1 MRTWT
6 VRQTL
11 RDVIASLKYETAESV
26 RLYFLPLRVLAR
38 ALYRSVH
45 ESTEPKSGPKSNA
58 HPSEA
63 PKHHA

>member
-11 RDVIASLKYETAESV
+11 RDVTASLKYETAESI

-45 ESTEPKSGPKSNA
+45 EPTGPNSGTKSGA
-58 HPSEA
+58 HAPEA

>member
-6 VRQTL
+6 VRQVL
-11 RDVIASLKYETAESV
+11 RDVIASLKYETAESI

-38 ALYRSVH
+38 ELYRSVH
-45 ESTEPKSGPKSNA
+45 ESTDPKSGARSA
-58 HPSEA
+58 THPSEA